1 MLEDTQRLFHLTFR
15 IEPYLERIAWIE
27 KVMGVKPFKENQ
39 IKLFLNLTL
48 KAGILFYQHKTTLG
62 NSNGVSVYGD
72 TIYQTDKIPS
82 DNNYQIY
89 LTVGDTE
96 DEIMV
101 SIDKVIKLY
110 QYKVYAYVMTFTSQ
124 HGNKVNINN
133 YNFDKRLLDEDK
145 LPMYLN
151 SPILGVYAR
160 EKLSHLI

>member
-1 MLEDTQRLFHLTFR
+1 MIEDTKRLFHLTFR
-15 IEPYLERIAWIE
+15 IEPYLERVAWIE

-48 KAGILFYQHKTTLG
+48 KAGILFHQHKTTLG
-62 NSNGVSVYGD
+62 NNNGVCVYGD

-82 DNNYQIY
+82 DNNYQLH

-101 SIDKVIKLY
+101 NMDKIVKLRR
-110 QYKVYAYVMTFTSQ
+110 YKVYAHVMTFTPQ
-124 HGNKVNINN
+124 YCINVNLNN

-151 SPILGVYAR
+151 TPILGVYAK
-160 EKLSHLI
+160 EKLSHQI